1 MIYFLPQELTVKGV
15 EAEINKMTSN
25 YQKEIA
31 DLKHKHQYEL
41 QNVMDEARLN
51 YETKENTIRD
61 SYAKD
66 REGAIERE
74 RQALQDRFEKQMKME
89 QMSFEQQRQRLIG
102 EFTSERDRLYMEM
115 KEKEEIYDNTKENLS
130 KERSEMIEQVKRD
143 YNEKLKIQEIKHQVK
158 SYLYSGSFSF
168 FMILFFCLCYYLFLN
183 FFVLYVTLCDIPY
196 RYVFFFHVTYI
207 LMVIVGGL
215 CDMFQFSYSGCFKFE
230 T

>member
-1 MIYFLPQELTVKGV
+1 MKGV

-31 DLKHKHQYEL
+31 DLKHKHQYDL
-41 QNVMDEARLN
+41 QNVMEEARLN

-102 EFTSERDRLYMEM
+102 EFASERDRLYMEM
-115 KEKEEIYDNTKENLS
+115 KEKEEIYDNTKENLL

-158 SYLYSGSFSF
+158 SYLYSGS
-168 FMILFFCLCYYLFLN
+168 LCYT
-183 FFVLYVTLCDIPY
+183 FFSL
-196 RYVFFFHVTYI
+196 
-207 LMVIVGGL
+207 
-215 CDMFQFSYSGCFKFE
+215 
-230 T
+230 